1 MADKRKPAE
10 KPSKNR
16 TNASHRDTKAVLND
30 DPGLSKEPDLSHRSG
45 KSAVEGGQN
54 EYEGEPHYG
63 YGSDQ
68 GQSQQGK
75 RKPGTTNWGQR
86 MGQPPPAPTGGRPM

>member
-16 TNASHRDTKAVLND
+16 TNASHKQDKGGESELGLN
-30 DPGLSKEPDLSHRSG
+30 HVSG
-45 KSAVEGGQN
+45 NAAVEGGQN
-54 EYEGEPHYG
+54 QDAGEPHYG

-68 GQSQQGK
+68 GQSQGGK
-75 RKPGTTNWGQR
+75 KQGTTN
-86 MGQPPPAPTGGRPM
+86 